1 MFHTKTSAFKGRGY
15 HLKRSIVEAGWRW
28 RGGFLQKDFKVL
40 TFALCIRYFLSLAW
54 KWTCQFYCALKEIF
68 FLGTFCRRMLWDA
81 AEGHSQDKKDSRKYW
96 VTINRFDFSLGLY
109 QGPSGF
115 TLIAPCRSQGR
126 GGRRIAD
133 WTRITLLL
141 VSMDCFSQSETRTS
155 QKFTM
160 ECFFAFECRKTKVIT
175 TTNQREGKYLQELKV
190 LHLIGWEWSFLDQ
203 SQSEVKQKEN

>member
-1 MFHTKTSAFKGRGY
+1 MIPQLPSVIIHVEAFSPTTSPPVFANLSTDKMCFTKTKAFKGRGY
-15 HLKRSIVEAGWRW
+15 NLKRSIVEAGWRW

-40 TFALCIRYFLSLAW
+40 TFAHCIRYFLSLAW

-68 FLGTFCRRMLWDA
+68 FWDRFVGGCCGT
-81 AEGHSQDKKDSRKYW
+81 QPKDIAKIRKIRKYW

-133 WTRITLLL
+133 WTRITSL
-141 VSMDCFSQSETRTS
+141 VSVNGLFQPIGNKNKSEIYNGVLFCFLS
-155 QKFTM
+155 
-160 ECFFAFECRKTKVIT
+160 V
-175 TTNQREGKYLQELKV
+175 
-190 LHLIGWEWSFLDQ
+190 
-203 SQSEVKQKEN
+203 VKPK